1 LEDQINS
8 HHAGLV
14 VNSLQVVMKE
24 NIKKLK
30 DVEDSDDSLVY
41 SFVSGGGNKVND
53 VSDRCV
59 LGS

>member
-1 LEDQINS
+1 
-8 HHAGLV
+8 
-14 VNSLQVVMKE
+14 MKE

-41 SFVSGGGNKVND
+41 SFVSGGGNTVND